1 MPRER
6 TSRSTPLTAALERIG
21 DRWSLL
27 VIDSLQAAPLKF
39 GEISDRV
46 DGIAPNMLTKRLRQL
61 ETDGV
66 VMSRPYSE
74 RPIRVAYELT
84 ARGHDLAGALSLLDA
99 WGAEHGR
106 VDTRGALARPR
117 HASCGGPLEV
127 RLWCSTCDRP
137 VDRPEADEN
146 IWL

>member
-1 MPRER
+1 M
-6 TSRSTPLTAALERIG
+6 TAALERIG

-39 GEISDRV
+39 GEISERV

-66 VMSRPYSE
+66 VMSRPYSQ

-84 ARGHDLAGALSLLDA
+84 ARGHDLAGALSMLDA
-99 WGAEHGR
+99 WGAEHGNGDGHGR
-106 VDTRGALARPR
+106 LARPR

>member
-1 MPRER
+1 MARDR
-6 TSRSTPLTAALERIG
+6 TSRTTPLTAALERIG

-39 GEISDRV
+39 GEISERV

-61 ETDGV
+61 ESDGV
-66 VMSRPYSE
+66 VMSRPYTQ
-74 RPIRVAYELT
+74 RPVRVAYELT
-84 ARGHDLAGALSLLDA
+84 ARGRDLAGALSLLDA
-99 WGAEHGR
+99 WGAEHGG
-106 VDTRGALARPR
+106 VDPRGVASRPR
-117 HASCGGPLEV
+117 HASCGGPLEL

-137 VDRPEADEN
+137 VDGPEADED